1 MSFYEQVFTVGKI
14 PVLIRVLNMSTSADV
29 ILTPKNVCGLGVHEY
44 SIKPFK
50 NVFVHNPFMEWPAY
64 QVHVDT
70 ISVVKLILIRRIIS
84 GLKVQ
89 KSDIFNTCSN

>member
-1 MSFYEQVFTVGKI
+1 
-14 PVLIRVLNMSTSADV
+14 MSTSADV

-64 QVHVDT
+64 Q
-70 ISVVKLILIRRIIS
+70 SESWRSPQSANSASLFWRIDVPFLMLSPEGSPGEQI
-84 GLKVQ
+84 
-89 KSDIFNTCSN
+89 